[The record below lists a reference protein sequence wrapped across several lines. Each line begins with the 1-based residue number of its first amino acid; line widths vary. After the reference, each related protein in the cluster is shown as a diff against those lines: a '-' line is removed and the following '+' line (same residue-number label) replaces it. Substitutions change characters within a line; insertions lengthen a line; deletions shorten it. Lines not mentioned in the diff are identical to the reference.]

1 MKINVFLTRDGGHHV
16 PHLAVSPGHLLQVK
30 QEAVD
35 YAEKEGK
42 ARNARNTKH
51 FIFFFSLKILKYLP
65 ESENSNVSEFQSEK
79 LGEIF
84 C

>member
-1 MKINVFLTRDGGHHV
+1 VKIIVFLTRDGGHHV

-51 FIFFFSLKILKYLP
+51 FIFFSLKILKYLP
-65 ESENSNVSEFQSEK
+65 KSENSNVSEFQSEK
-79 LGEIF
+79 LGKIF

>member
-51 FIFFFSLKILKYLP
+51 FIFYFLQNI
-65 ESENSNVSEFQSEK
+65 
-79 LGEIF
+79 EIST
-84 C
+84 